1 MAVVRP
7 ARLLALS
14 MLCLGLCL
22 GCGKKDPRRPLSGT
36 VTFQGKALDQ
46 GTITLLATTGQPGPV
61 CGALIRQGRFDVSAD
76 QGVLPGT
83 YRVTFSSGDPGKTV
97 SPEEYGQ
104 GGNPPAVER
113 IPAKFNTESDVTI
126 EVKASGAN
134 KFEFAIP

>member
-1 MAVVRP
+1 M
-7 ARLLALS
+7 RLASVFTLSVICLA
-14 MLCLGLCL
+14 LCL

-46 GTITLLATTGQPGPV
+46 GTITLLTTTGQPGPV
-61 CGALIRQGRFDVSAD
+61 CGAMIRQGRFHVPAD

-83 YRVTFSSGDPGKTV
+83 YRVTFSSGDPAKTV

-104 GGNPPAVER
+104 SGNPPAVER

-126 EVKASGAN
+126 EVKDSGTN
-134 KFEFAIP
+134 KFEFTIP